1 MSISNSA
8 KRLGRRFGAAEGKL
22 QASEARTSLGKTEAG
37 LGNLGDSGGGVT
49 SSEHGEDFTA
59 PALALSLL
67 RIREDYHPGAWR
79 IIADL
84 LEYQEL

>member
-1 MSISNSA
+1 MYIRGQSA
-8 KRLGRRFGAAEGKL
+8 YQQYKRLVREVSIAERKL
-22 QASEARTSLGKTEAG
+22 QASEARTSLGKTGAG

-67 RIREDYHPGAWR
+67 RIRED
-79 IIADL
+79 
-84 LEYQEL
+84 

>member
-8 KRLGRRFGAAEGKL
+8 KRLGRRFGVSEGKL
-22 QASEARTSLGKTEAG
+22 QASEARTNLGKSGAG
-37 LGNLGDSGGGVT
+37 NSGGGVT

-67 RIREDYHPGAWR
+67 RVREDYHPGAWR
-79 IIADL
+79 IIADPL
-84 LEYQEL
+84 KY

>member
-8 KRLGRRFGAAEGKL
+8 KRLGRRFEVSKGKL
-22 QASEARTSLGKTEAG
+22 QASEARTSLGKTGAG
-37 LGNLGDSGGGVT
+37 LGKIGDSRGGVT
-49 SSEHGEDFTA
+49 SGEHVEDFTA

-67 RIREDYHPGAWR
+67 RIREDYHLGAWR
-79 IIADL
+79 IIADP

>member
-8 KRLGRRFGAAEGKL
+8 KRLGRRFRVSEGKL
-22 QASEARTSLGKTEAG
+22 QASEARTNLGKSGAG
-37 LGNLGDSGGGVT
+37 LRNLWDSGGGVT

-67 RIREDYHPGAWR
+67 RVREDYHPGAWR
-79 IIADL
+79 IIADPL
-84 LEYQEL
+84 KY